1 VTARA
6 TYEEGKTKRA
16 REAAAEEARSRT
28 VGMARLA
35 VAALFFVAIGLVVWG
50 PAPGA
55 AWAGAGACAAAF
67 AALVIVHA
75 RTERK
80 KDRANA
86 ALRFHERG
94 LVHLDGKWTDLPSK
108 GERFRTADHP
118 YADDLDVFGRASI
131 FQRIDATETRFG
143 EERLA
148 ALLSRD
154 GVGEG
159 WPNDV
164 RERQAAVKD
173 LAPRVAFR
181 EQLSALGAL
190 LSTEKPD
197 PRPFLEWA
205 EGSLPFPHGAGLV
218 ALARLLPAALIAL
231 AVFGSSFGLGTLPVL
246 GIFLAEVLVGL
257 ALRGKVARI
266 AAIVSA
272 REAGVASYADML
284 ALLESEKFDSPLLQS
299 LQARLRSSGHG
310 GATVEMRSLGRILG
324 FLEARNNEV
333 WRFFIGPALMWD
345 LNCVVFLER
354 WRDRTGKRVRDWFVV
369 LGEIEALA
377 SLAGYAFERPDH
389 AMPELHDAPTFE
401 AKGLGHPLLREDKR
415 VDNDVALPGPGHGL
429 IVTGSNMSGKSTLL
443 RAMGANA
450 VLALAGA
457 PVCARSL
464 RIGPVRVVTS
474 MRVRD
479 SLEEGVSH
487 FYAELQKLKR
497 VIDLSRQPRTD
508 GAGAPSDKPG
518 AGTVF
523 FLLDEILHGTNSRE
537 RILGARAIIKELLS
551 RGAMGAVSTHDLG
564 ISDLDRE
571 IAGDVL
577 RNVHFEEQ
585 VEGDRMTFDYTLRNG
600 IVQSSNAL
608 RLMKLVGIDVVSPDA

>member
-1 VTARA
+1 MTARA
-6 TYEEGKTKRA
+6 TYEEGKARRG
-16 REAAAEEARSRT
+16 REAAAEEGRSLV
-28 VGMARLA
+28 VGNARLVV
-35 VAALFFVAIGLVVWG
+35 VAAFFAIVGAIVWVPLPTVAWG
-50 PAPGA
+50 GV
-55 AWAGAGACAAAF
+55 GACVVAF
-67 AALVIVHA
+67 AALVILHA
-75 RTERK
+75 RTERR

-94 LVHLDGKWTDLPSK
+94 LSRIDGKWTDLPAT
-108 GERFRTADHP
+108 GERFRADGHP
-118 YADDLDVFGRASI
+118 YAGDLDVFGRASL

-148 ALLSRD
+148 ALLSSD
-154 GVGEG
+154 GAGPG
-159 WPNDV
+159 WPDDV
-164 RERQAAVKD
+164 RERQRAVAD

-190 LSTEKPD
+190 LSSEKPD
-197 PRPFLEWA
+197 PAPFLKWA
-205 EGSLPFPHGAGLV
+205 EGSLPFPHGFGLV
-218 ALARLLPAALIAL
+218 AIARAMPIVTL
-231 AVFGSSFGLGTLPVL
+231 AVLAFGTSLGHGQLPLLGVL
-246 GIFLAEVLVGL
+246 IVDLFVGL
-257 ALRGKVARI
+257 AVRGKVAQI

-284 ALLESEKFDSPLLQS
+284 ALLEREPLEAPLLKS
-299 LQARLRSSGHG
+299 LQARLRASGTS
-310 GATVEMRSLGRILG
+310 ATDDMRALGRILS

-333 WRFFIGPALMWD
+333 WRFFIGPALLWD
-345 LNCVVFLER
+345 LNCVVLLER
-354 WRDRTGKRVRDWFVV
+354 WRLRAGARARDWFVV

-377 SLAGYAFERPDH
+377 SIAGYAFERPND
-389 AMPELHDAPTFE
+389 ATPELRETAVFE
-401 AKGLGHPLLREDKR
+401 ARGLGHPLLPDDRR
-415 VDNDVALPGPGHGL
+415 VDNDVTLAGPGRAL

-464 RIGPVRVVTS
+464 AIGPLRVVTS
-474 MRVRD
+474 MRVSD

-497 VIDLSRQPRTD
+497 VVDLAREGDAKKSGP
-508 GAGAPSDKPG
+508 
-518 AGTVF
+518 TVL

-537 RILGARAIIKELLS
+537 RIIGARAILRELVA

-564 ISDLDRE
+564 ISDLERE
-571 IAGDVL
+571 LDGSGAAGAV

-585 VEGDRMTFDYTLRNG
+585 VADDKMTFDYRLREG
-600 IVQSSNAL
+600 VVKSSNAL
-608 RLMKLVGIDVVSPDA
+608 RLMKIVGIDVVGPDG